1 MKAILFRYSSWC
13 LSLFCMLSMLSCV
26 ELDVIPTDKY
36 TDETYWTSEANASAL
51 LNMAYKQMNSAD
63 WLFRDERLSD
73 NLYNGYGG
81 DAVKTI
87 GNGQAT
93 SSTALFDDVWKSI
106 YSGIKTAHTLL
117 ENIDRVPMDEGRKN
131 RMKAEARFVRAFLFF
146 QATNWYG
153 DVPFFT
159 EDIDEATAKTISPT
173 TQSEIVAWIHK
184 ELEEIAEILP
194 TKEEYDVT
202 DRGRIT
208 AGAAMA
214 MNARIALNFNEWEK
228 VVQYTEK
235 LINTDNYGKYELFPD
250 YQKLFFKENE
260 YNSEIILDIQYVP
273 EKRTWGNISTY
284 VPFSLPLV
292 QYVLASPTQSLVDTY
307 LMKDGSKWDDV
318 DRDPRFDMTIVHHG
332 SVIEDKEGNAIT
344 VNVDP
349 NDPKNNTLDKIG
361 RENGGHTGYFYRKY
375 YDTNQEAWT
384 TGTSWQCNINLIT
397 LRFADVLLMYA
408 EAKNELGEMNSDI
421 WDKTIKRLRQRA
433 GFDNTSAAMDYP
445 ANGDLRQIIR
455 DERRVELALEGTRI
469 YDIRRWKIAET
480 VLNEPVRG
488 AKFKLNEGKLEYF
501 TYRDRSFNKDRDY
514 LWAIPRQQLVINP
527 NLGQNPG
534 Y

>member
-1 MKAILFRYSSWC
+1 MAVNGMKVR
-13 LSLFCMLSMLSCV
+13 
-26 ELDVIPTDKY
+26 
-36 TDETYWTSEANASAL
+36 
-51 LNMAYKQMNSAD
+51 
-63 WLFRDERLSD
+63 
-73 NLYNGYGG
+73 G
-81 DAVKTI
+81 D
-87 GNGQAT
+87 
-93 SSTALFDDVWKSI
+93 
-106 YSGIKTAHTLL
+106 Y
-117 ENIDRVPMDEGRKN
+117 
-131 RMKAEARFVRAFLFF
+131 
-146 QATNWYG
+146 
-153 DVPFFT
+153 
-159 EDIDEATAKTISPT
+159 
-173 TQSEIVAWIHK
+173 
-184 ELEEIAEILP
+184 
-194 TKEEYDVT
+194 
-202 DRGRIT
+202 
-208 AGAAMA
+208 
-214 MNARIALNFNEWEK
+214 
-228 VVQYTEK
+228 
-235 LINTDNYGKYELFPD
+235 
-250 YQKLFFKENE
+250 
-260 YNSEIILDIQYVP
+260 
-273 EKRTWGNISTY
+273 
-284 VPFSLPLV
+284 
-292 QYVLASPTQSLVDTY
+292 
-307 LMKDGSKWDDV
+307 V